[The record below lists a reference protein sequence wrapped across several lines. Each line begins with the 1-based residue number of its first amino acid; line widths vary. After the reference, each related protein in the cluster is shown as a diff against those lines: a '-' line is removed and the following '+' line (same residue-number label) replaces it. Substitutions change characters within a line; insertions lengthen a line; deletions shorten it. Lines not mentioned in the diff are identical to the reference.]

1 MCFKCNY
8 SHDLNKQNFRG
19 SSCENSTNLKFDNM
33 KAPTELNSNINCI
46 YQPQQLKSLGRT
58 SYTQLKNIAAKF
70 FAAI

>member
-33 KAPTELNSNINCI
+33 KTPAELNSNINCI
-46 YQPQQLKSLGRT
+46 YQPQQLQSL
-58 SYTQLKNIAAKF
+58 
-70 FAAI
+70 